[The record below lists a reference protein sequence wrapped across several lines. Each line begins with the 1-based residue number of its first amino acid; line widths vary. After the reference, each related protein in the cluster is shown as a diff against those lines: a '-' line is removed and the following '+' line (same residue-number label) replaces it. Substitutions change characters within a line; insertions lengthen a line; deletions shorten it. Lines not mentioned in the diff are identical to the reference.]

1 MFQFRCR
8 DMGFD
13 DDFIATGNTKE
24 EVMNKA
30 LSHGKSEHGIK
41 DSDVTPEFR
50 QKVESKIAVS

>member
-1 MFQFRCR
+1 
-8 DMGFD
+8 MGFD

-50 QKVESKIAVS
+50 QKVESKIAAS